1 MLQKPRAE
9 LHPIPVTKVW
19 HRVGIDLVGPLPETR
34 RGNKYIITLSDYFS
48 KWPEAAP
55 LPSKEA
61 TGVASF
67 LLDTFCHHGWPK
79 IVQSDQ
85 GWEFVDTMNSCL
97 FEMTGI
103 KQCVSSAYHPQTNNL
118 DERLNQTLIAT
129 LKKVVDASTD
139 DWDDHLSAAL
149 YAYRISRQASSKFS
163 PFFLMYIRQPR
174 KAITLAIRG
183 EHSRDSL
190 EMASGDKVSEEY
202 AEDAEAVMQK
212 LLDIRE
218 KCHLKAKENIGAAQQ
233 KQKQHYHKKHN
244 ALKVYCDK
252 YYCNVH

>member
-67 LLDTFCHHGWPK
+67 LLDTFCRHGWPK

-85 GWEFVDTMNSCL
+85 GREFINTINSCL

-103 KQCVSSAYHPQTNNL
+103 KQCVSSAYHPQTNSL

-163 PFFLMYIRQPR
+163 PFFLVYNRQPR
-174 KAITLAIRG
+174 KAITLAIRE

-190 EMASGDKVSEEY
+190 EMASGDEDSEED

-212 LLDIRE
+212 LIDIRE

-233 KQKQHYHKKHN
+233 KQKQQYDKKHN
-244 ALKVYCDK
+244 ALKVG
-252 YYCNVH
+252 CNIVLL